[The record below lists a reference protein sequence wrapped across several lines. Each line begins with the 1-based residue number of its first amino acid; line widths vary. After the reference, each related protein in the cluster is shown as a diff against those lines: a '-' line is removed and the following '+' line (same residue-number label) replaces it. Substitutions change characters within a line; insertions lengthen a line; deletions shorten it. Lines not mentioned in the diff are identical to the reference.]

1 MTAKEKLLAVLAGKN
16 RGLLLKP
23 GDAQVVLDAIDRL
36 EEINPNPNPTEALD
50 LLAGDWR
57 LLYTTS
63 TSLLNI
69 DVPPL
74 ARLGQVYQCLRPQT
88 GKLYNIAEIIG
99 LPYLDGLVATAAKFQ
114 AISEKRVDVK
124 FQRWIVGLQGFM
136 EYQTPSEFIDQIE
149 ADKRFTALDIPID
162 ENNQDNWL
170 DFTYLDEDLRIC
182 RGHKGNLFILS
193 KV

>member
-23 GDAQVVLDAIDRL
+23 GDAQVILDVVDRL
-36 EEINPNPNPTEALD
+36 EQINPTPTPTEALD

-69 DVPPL
+69 DLPPFT
-74 ARLGQVYQCLRPQT
+74 RLGQVYQCLRPRS

-124 FQRWIVGLQGFM
+124 FQRWIVGLQGLM

-149 ADKRFTALDIPID
+149 TDKRFTALDIPID
-162 ENNQDNWL
+162 ESNQDNWL

-182 RGHKGNLFILS
+182 RGHKGNLFVLS

>member
-1 MTAKEKLLAVLAGKN
+1 MTLKAKLLATLAGKN

-23 GDAQVVLDAIDRL
+23 GEAQVVLDVVDRL
-36 EEINPNPNPTEALD
+36 EEINPTPTPTEALD
-50 LLAGDWR
+50 LLEGDWR

-69 DVPPL
+69 DLPPFT
-74 ARLGQVYQCLRPQT
+74 RLGQVYQCLRPST
-88 GKLYNIAEIIG
+88 SKIYNIAEIIG

-124 FQRWIVGLQGFM
+124 FQRWIVGLQGLL
-136 EYQTPSEFIDQIE
+136 EYQSPAELIEQIE

-162 ENNQDNWL
+162 ESNQDNWL

-182 RGHKGNLFILS
+182 RGHKGNLFVLS

>member
-36 EEINPNPNPTEALD
+36 EETNPSPNPTEALD
-50 LLAGDWR
+50 ILAGDWR

-69 DVPPL
+69 DVPPF
-74 ARLGQVYQCLRPQT
+74 ARLGQVYQCLRPRS

-162 ENNQDNWL
+162 ESNQDNWL

>member
-1 MTAKEKLLAVLAGKN
+1 MTAKENLLAVLAGKN

-23 GDAQVVLDAIDRL
+23 GEAQVVLDVVDRL
-36 EEINPNPNPTEALD
+36 EGINPNPTITEAFD
-50 LLAGDWR
+50 ILAGDWR

-74 ARLGQVYQCLRPQT
+74 ARLGQVYQCLRPRS

-114 AISEKRVDVK
+114 AISENRVDVK
-124 FQRWIVGLQGFM
+124 FQRWIVGLQGLM

-149 ADKRFTALDIPID
+149 TDKRFAALDIPID

>member
-36 EEINPNPNPTEALD
+36 EETNPNPNPTEALD